1 MNRRK
6 FIQTSL
12 AATVAGT
19 VLAQA
24 ASAKAATKAS
34 PWKVGCF
41 TRPWAEH
48 EYTVALDAIAE
59 AGFQYAGFMNTTK
72 TGKRTQMLT
81 WDMPL
86 EEAANMAEAAKSR
99 GLTVAAAWGGRFPTE
114 KGLDTAIA
122 GLTKLI
128 DVSAA
133 ATVPDILLGGEGRAE
148 FLETYESA
156 IKACLDYAQKKGVR
170 VCMKPHDTFNFT
182 GADCKAT
189 IKRINH
195 PNFSFYYDPGNILH
209 YSKGKRAPEMDSV
222 GIGDAVHGMCVKDYK
237 EGKSVNITPG
247 TGQVDFK
254 KVVKNLRD
262 AGFKGGP
269 MIIECLNPGSLGEIL
284 AEAKKTKAMVEG
296 LIAAG

>member
-1 MNRRK
+1 MKRRQ

-12 AATVAGT
+12 AAT
-19 VLAQA
+19 LATTLSARAHA
-24 ASAKAATKAS
+24 ADKS

-41 TRPWAEH
+41 TRPWAQH

-59 AGFQYAGFMNTTK
+59 AGFEYVGFMNTTK
-72 TGKRTQMLT
+72 NGKGAQMIN

-86 EEAANMAEAAKSR
+86 EEAAEMAEAARSR

-114 KGLDTAIA
+114 KGLEEAIA

-128 DVSAA
+128 DASKA

-148 FLETYESA
+148 YLETYEGA
-156 IKACLDYAQKKGVR
+156 IKACLDYAQKQGVR

-182 GADCKAT
+182 GEDCKGT
-189 IKRINH
+189 IERINH

-209 YSKGKRAPEMDSV
+209 YSKGKRAPEMDSQ
-222 GIGDAVHGMCVKDYK
+222 GIGDAVYGMCVKDYL

-247 TGQVDFK
+247 TGQVDFE
-254 KVVKNLRD
+254 KVVANLK
-262 AGFKGGP
+262 ASGFKGGP
-269 MIIECLNPGSLGEIL
+269 MIIECLNPGTLEEIL
-284 AEAKKTKAMVEG
+284 AEAKKTKAFVEG
-296 LIAAG
+296 LIG

>member
-1 MNRRK
+1 MNRRQ

-12 AATVAGT
+12 ATTA
-19 VLAQA
+19 
-24 ASAKAATKAS
+24 AATLTHSATAKPATIPA

-59 AGFQYAGFMNTTK
+59 AGFQYVGFMNTTK
-72 TGKRTQMLT
+72 AGKRAQMIN

-86 EEAANMAEAAKSR
+86 EEAAEMARAAKSR

-114 KGLDTAIA
+114 KGLDAA
-122 GLTKLI
+122 VEGLTKLI
-128 DVSAA
+128 DASVA
-133 ATVPDILLGGEGRAE
+133 ATVPDILLGGEGRADY
-148 FLETYESA
+148 LETYESA
-156 IKACLDYAQKKGVR
+156 IKACLDDARKKGIR
-170 VCMKPHDTFNFT
+170 ICMKPHDTFNFT
-182 GADCKAT
+182 GEDCKGT
-189 IKRINH
+189 IERINH
-195 PNFSFYYDPGNILH
+195 PNFAFYYDPGNILH

-222 GIGDAVHGMCVKDYK
+222 GIGDAVHGMCVKDYL

-254 KVVKNLRD
+254 KVMANLKTG
-262 AGFKGGP
+262 GFKGGP
-269 MIIECLNPGSLGEIL
+269 MIIECLKPGSLEEL
-284 AEAKKTKAMVEG
+284 LVDAKKTKAMVEG